1 MKKLSAFFAVFVI
14 VFAVGLCAHAA
25 DDLAFTTK
33 ALLPTATSNAHY
45 EVKFEAQGGTPPYT
59 FSLANPSS
67 AYLYPN
73 GLSLS
78 SDGTY
83 SGVPTEGGTTYSN
96 IRIKVEDSAGASVE
110 QKFRLPIHALLVDF
124 KIKDNIYNYDGSPH
138 KVTVSPYL
146 EGSPAEGI
154 DFTVTYGGS
163 ETKTD
168 VGTYPININVT
179 SAGYAFGSM
188 DKTHLYINK
197 NDTVNISYA
206 NTEFNYDKSQ
216 HAPTCTVTGTPTP
229 QSYSLHYEGINV
241 EYSSDTPPTEP
252 GIYHV
257 SCTITDNN
265 FATPE
270 NNSTAFEIARNRVD
284 FTLDDTSN
292 FYVGQT
298 WNRTYKPSRED
309 VTHYTVQYEKDGQMH
324 NKPEG
329 VGTYTVHI
337 TLQDEDAEMYD
348 VGTITP
354 STVTVRERT
363 ANFTVSDAVKQYSG
377 EAQYPTITNDCELT
391 PEQYTVKYYKSDD
404 AEHLTSVEPTEVGTY
419 TVVITL
425 NDGIGYTMGTVSGNT
440 FEITKK
446 QVTFT
451 VSDNST
457 TYDGSPH
464 KATVANDS
472 GLTDGDY
479 TVTYRD
485 KDEHTSNEVTNAGTY
500 DIVIEVTN
508 DNYTLSSSQQS
519 YQYTVNP
526 KQVKFTVS
534 DNSTTYDG
542 SQHTATV
549 DNDSDLQSPDDY
561 NVQYKSAS
569 ETLSDS
575 VTDAGT
581 YDIVIEVTNDNYTPS
596 ATQQS
601 YQYTVSP
608 KPVTF
613 AITNNTVPYDGSAHK
628 ATVTSN
634 DGLSEGDD
642 YTVQYRNAGGALT
655 NDVTAAGEYDIVIT
669 LKSNNYTLADD
680 FSAIMTIT
688 SVASLNVGNSPAA
701 KIYNESVEA
710 ERESKVNAFKASR
723 IYNDTHYPKFTVPDT
738 EDADFD
744 ADVNTVIVN
753 DIKNFNDPGMVVNG
767 AAAVNGSDPVEVS
780 DGLYKVT
787 YTYDGG
793 TLTRYV
799 MVVGGKI
806 GDANG
811 DGILNALDG
820 NYITAKASGAPNTV
834 TQARIWDVNKDGTL
848 NRDDADD
855 IYNRFAKPLVPYYPW
870 VK

>member
-25 DDLAFTTK
+25 DDLAFVTSPE
-33 ALLPTATSNAHY
+33 LPTATANSAY
-45 EVKFEAQGGTPPYT
+45 STQIVATGGTAPYT
-59 FSLANPSS
+59 FELVNNVYCPPGLTLTKEG
-67 AYLYPN
+67 LYSGTPTS
-73 GLSLS
+73 G
-78 SDGTY
+78 GVTY
-83 SGVPTEGGTTYSN
+83 SFIE
-96 IRIKVEDSAGASVE
+96 IRVTDSLGESVT
-110 QKFRLPIHALLVDF
+110 QVFSLPIHAQLVRFELGENTFTYDKNPHTVTAVPYVDNVRREDIDYNITYGGAASQTDAGNYLI
-124 KIKDNIYNYDGSPH
+124 KIQVTSPGYVYGSKDKTYLYINRKDDLTVSFDDLVQYYDGSPKQP
-138 KVTVSPYL
+138 KVTVNSDPMPEYKV
-146 EGSPAEGI
+146 E
-154 DFTVTYGGS
+154 
-163 ETKTD
+163 
-168 VGTYPININVT
+168 
-179 SAGYAFGSM
+179 
-188 DKTHLYINK
+188 
-197 NDTVNISYA
+197 
-206 NTEFNYDKSQ
+206 
-216 HAPTCTVTGTPTP
+216 
-229 QSYSLHYEGINV
+229 YEGKDV
-241 EYSSDTPPTEP
+241 EYPTSTNPPTEP
-252 GIYHV
+252 GKYHV
-257 SCTITDNN
+257 VCTINDNN
-265 FATPE
+265 FVPPTS
-270 NNSTAFEIARNRVD
+270 NTALFEIARNRVD

-337 TLQDEDAEMYD
+337 TLQEEDAEMYD

-391 PEQYTVKYYKSDD
+391 PEQYTVKYYKSTDP
-404 AEHLTSVEPTEVGTY
+404 EHLTSVEPTEVGTY

-642 YTVQYRNAGGALT
+642 YTVQYRSAGGALT

-680 FSAIMTIT
+680 FSAKMTIT

-834 TQARIWDVNKDGTL
+834 TQARIWDVNKDGAL

>member
-25 DDLAFTTK
+25 DDLAFVTSPE
-33 ALLPTATSNAHY
+33 LPTATANSAY
-45 EVKFEAQGGTPPYT
+45 STQIAATGGKAPYT
-59 FSLANPSS
+59 FELVNNVYCPPGLTLTKEG
-67 AYLYPN
+67 LYSGTPTS
-73 GLSLS
+73 G
-78 SDGTY
+78 GVTY
-83 SGVPTEGGTTYSN
+83 SFIE
-96 IRIKVEDSAGASVE
+96 IRVTDSAGASVT
-110 QKFRLPIHALLVDF
+110 QVFSLPIHAQLVRFELGENTFTYDKNPHTVTAVPYVDNVRREDIDYNITYGGAASQTDAGNYLI
-124 KIKDNIYNYDGSPH
+124 KIQVTSPGYVYGSKDKTYLYINRKDDLTVSFDDLVQYYDGSPKQP
-138 KVTVSPYL
+138 KVTVNSDPMPEYKV
-146 EGSPAEGI
+146 E
-154 DFTVTYGGS
+154 
-163 ETKTD
+163 
-168 VGTYPININVT
+168 
-179 SAGYAFGSM
+179 
-188 DKTHLYINK
+188 
-197 NDTVNISYA
+197 
-206 NTEFNYDKSQ
+206 
-216 HAPTCTVTGTPTP
+216 
-229 QSYSLHYEGINV
+229 YEGKDV
-241 EYSSDTPPTEP
+241 EYPTSTNPPTEP
-252 GIYHV
+252 GKYHV
-257 SCTITDNN
+257 VCTINDNN
-265 FATPE
+265 FVPPTS
-270 NNSTAFEIARNRVD
+270 NTALFEIARNRVD

-309 VTHYTVQYEKDGQMH
+309 VTHYTVQYEKNGQMH

-404 AEHLTSVEPTEVGTY
+404 AEHLTPVNPTEVGTY

-457 TYDGSPH
+457 TYDGS
-464 KATVANDS
+464 
-472 GLTDGDY
+472 
-479 TVTYRD
+479 
-485 KDEHTSNEVTNAGTY
+485 
-500 DIVIEVTN
+500 
-508 DNYTLSSSQQS
+508 
-519 YQYTVNP
+519 
-526 KQVKFTVS
+526 
-534 DNSTTYDG
+534 
-542 SQHTATV
+542 QHMATV

-581 YDIVIEVTNDNYTPS
+581 YDIVIEVTNDNYELS
-596 ATQQS
+596 ATQPS

-613 AITNNTVPYDGSAHK
+613 AITNNTVPYDGGEHK
-628 ATVTSN
+628 ATVTP
-634 DGLSEGDD
+634 DDETLREGDD

-669 LKSNNYTLADD
+669 LKNNNYTLADG
-680 FSAIMTIT
+680 FSAKMTIT

-710 ERESKVNAFKASR
+710 ERESKVNAFKTSR
-723 IYNDTHYPKFTVPDT
+723 IYNDTHYPKFTVPNT

-767 AAAVNGSDPVEVS
+767 AAAVNGSDPAEVS

-834 TQARIWDVNKDGTL
+834 TQARIWDVNKDGAL